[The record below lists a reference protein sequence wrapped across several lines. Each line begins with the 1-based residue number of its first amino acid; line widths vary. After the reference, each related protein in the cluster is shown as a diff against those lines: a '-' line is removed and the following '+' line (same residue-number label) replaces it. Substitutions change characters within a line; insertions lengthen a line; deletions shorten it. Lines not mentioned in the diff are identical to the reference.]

1 MSTSEL
7 QAQAQHRRAPDG
19 VTVIGE
25 AVRRLAPENAEFLV
39 EITTSAP
46 NAAQALRD
54 NHQRATQLTQAVAQF
69 GVQPSDLQSISLN
82 VASLYAPM
90 LPGYGNVAQIAG
102 GGFQPYTT
110 GPAMQPALQPEI
122 QFGAYHAR
130 NTLRVNVREPGRVGE
145 IVDAVVRSGATILG
159 GFSFRVSDEA
169 HARRATLDAAGKDA
183 KAKAEALAASAGRQV
198 GDLIAITEDIV
209 ASNGDYAALRAAIP
223 FGFGAGAPRVVGEL
237 EYYARVSANF
247 RFQ

>member
-1 MSTSEL
+1 MAAKQRERSGGFPPGRPGTEGQSTPARQPAGIETPQQITMREETKAMSTSEL

-39 EITTSAP
+39 EITTSAS

-90 LPGYGNVAQIAG
+90 LQGYGNVAQIGG
-102 GGFQPYTT
+102 GGFQSYTT
-110 GPAMQPALQPEI
+110 GPVMQPALQPEI

-145 IVDAVVRSGATILG
+145 IVDAVVR
-159 GFSFRVSDEA
+159 
-169 HARRATLDAAGKDA
+169 
-183 KAKAEALAASAGRQV
+183 
-198 GDLIAITEDIV
+198 
-209 ASNGDYAALRAAIP
+209 
-223 FGFGAGAPRVVGEL
+223 
-237 EYYARVSANF
+237 
-247 RFQ
+247 